1 MVDVSTK
8 AVLRICIH
16 KNLSLLHRFVIEINL
31 PLWIGPAKLSN
42 RIFHQ
47 IVIRS
52 ITKSISVYFSSSLV
66 LRQVWYFG

>member
-47 IVIRS
+47 ID
-52 ITKSISVYFSSSLV
+52 
-66 LRQVWYFG
+66 